1 MWTSNEREAA
11 AKWSWTSK
19 ELKAAAY
26 WSTPTA
32 IEENRAA
39 ETTYYYEHYAV
50 VVPYVKYSAKV
61 SPKLYEG
68 NFTEW
73 LETMQATL
81 QGYGIWDGLQSPL
94 MSRDCTNE
102 EERDQLERDDTS
114 AVNIMLDSLA
124 EDFASRLAL
133 KRPISGFY
141 LLQELRSRAKPF
153 RFLNLPR
160 ELRDSVY
167 AIALKF
173 PHDHSQDETYTSPAV
188 LENTKTRRRL
198 APKMALWIN
207 TGHEHQAM
215 EHPLLLAVSRQVQ
228 DEADAIYWGKHTWK
242 VEVSAY
248 GEGLGVKLDLS
259 TPKAQLQEW
268 LDMIGIH
275 RLKHLRDF
283 ILAVELCR
291 KCSSLEFRIVL
302 DATRGLQVLDMQSRG
317 CYGTCRQ
324 DVLEWQLITTEL
336 RRKERG
342 W

>member
-94 MSRDCTNE
+94 MSRECTNE

-133 KRPISGFY
+133 KRPISGFIY
-141 LLQELRSRAKPF
+141 CKSFGPAQSPF
-153 RFLNLPR
+153 A
-160 ELRDSVY
+160 S
-167 AIALKF
+167 
-173 PHDHSQDETYTSPAV
+173 
-188 LENTKTRRRL
+188 
-198 APKMALWIN
+198 
-207 TGHEHQAM
+207 
-215 EHPLLLAVSRQVQ
+215 
-228 DEADAIYWGKHTWK
+228 
-242 VEVSAY
+242 
-248 GEGLGVKLDLS
+248 
-259 TPKAQLQEW
+259 
-268 LDMIGIH
+268 
-275 RLKHLRDF
+275 
-283 ILAVELCR
+283 
-291 KCSSLEFRIVL
+291 
-302 DATRGLQVLDMQSRG
+302 
-317 CYGTCRQ
+317 
-324 DVLEWQLITTEL
+324 
-336 RRKERG
+336 
-342 W
+342 